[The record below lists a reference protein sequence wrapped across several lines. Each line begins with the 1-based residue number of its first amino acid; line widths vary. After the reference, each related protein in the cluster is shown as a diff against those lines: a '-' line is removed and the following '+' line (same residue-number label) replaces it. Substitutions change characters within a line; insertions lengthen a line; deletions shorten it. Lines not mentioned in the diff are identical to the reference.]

1 MNGTEIEGN
10 KISAEIANKNNVIF
24 LKCRQ
29 VENVDEKLK
38 EIFEAWGVVT
48 FGEKV
53 VAEATP

>member
-1 MNGTEIEGN
+1 MNGKEIEGS

-24 LKCRQ
+24 LKCRD

-38 EIFEAWGVVT
+38 EIFEAWGVIT

-53 VAEATP
+53 SAEGSP